1 MLSPLITPRSAQNGS
16 NFMAASVSPIRPPV
30 KYPTT
35 QELAAARKRG
45 REAMAGEPHAVSA
58 TYDAARDALSLRFA
72 PDALLI
78 IEHVRKALPE
88 LSELSNSELA
98 KVEVVGSGETLMWSE
113 ADVAIGV
120 AALAARFV
128 GTRGIRHA
136 ALREIAATPSARKA
150 EAAREN
156 GMLGGRPPA
165 CGVPRKAAS
174 AGRKKVAGGRRKS
187 TGTKTHGRKAAT
199 AKKGGASKQHT
210 VAGRRKRL

>member
-1 MLSPLITPRSAQNGS
+1 
-16 NFMAASVSPIRPPV
+16 
-30 KYPTT
+30 
-35 QELAAARKRG
+35 
-45 REAMAGEPHAVSA
+45 MAGEPHAASA

-78 IEHVRKALPE
+78 IERVRKALPE
-88 LSELSNSELA
+88 LSELTDSELA

-113 ADVAIGV
+113 ADIAIGV

-128 GTRGIRHA
+128 GTRGVRRA

-165 CGVPRKAAS
+165 YGVARKTAG
-174 AGRKKVAGGRRKS
+174 AGRNKVASGRRKS
-187 TGTKTHGRKAAT
+187 TGTKTHACKAAT
-199 AKKGGASKQHT
+199 AKKSGAPKKHT
-210 VAGRRKRL
+210 ATGRGK

>member
-1 MLSPLITPRSAQNGS
+1 
-16 NFMAASVSPIRPPV
+16 MAASVSPIRPPI
-30 KYPTT
+30 KYPTAH
-35 QELAAARKRG
+35 ELTAARKRG
-45 REAMAGEPHAVSA
+45 REAMAEEPHAVSA
-58 TYDAARDALSLRFA
+58 TYDAANDALSLRFA

-88 LSELSNSELA
+88 LSELSNSALA

-128 GTRGIRHA
+128 GTRGIRRA
-136 ALREIAATPSARKA
+136 ALSEIAATPSARKA

-165 CGVPRKAAS
+165 YGVTRKTAS
-174 AGRKKVAGGRRKS
+174 AGRKKYETTRKATTAGRKKVASGQPKS
-187 TGTKTHGRKAAT
+187 TGTKTHARKAAT
-199 AKKGGASKQHT
+199 AKKGGASGGYT
-210 VAGRRKRL
+210 AAGRRKGS

>member
-1 MLSPLITPRSAQNGS
+1 
-16 NFMAASVSPIRPPV
+16 MAASVSPIRPPI
-30 KYPTT
+30 KYPAA

-45 REAMAGEPHAVSA
+45 RETIAEQPHVVSA
-58 TYDAARDALSLRFA
+58 NYDAPSDALSLRFA

-88 LSELSNSELA
+88 LSALTNSELA

-128 GTRGIRHA
+128 GTRGIRRA

-150 EAAREN
+150 AAAREN
-156 GMLGGRPPA
+156 GMLGGRPP
-165 CGVPRKAAS
+165 S
-174 AGRKKVAGGRRKS
+174 GRRKS
-187 TGTKTHGRKAAT
+187 TGTKTHARKAAV
-199 AKKGGASKQHT
+199 AKKGNAST
-210 VAGRRKRL
+210 RRK

>member
-1 MLSPLITPRSAQNGS
+1 M
-16 NFMAASVSPIRPPV
+16 

-45 REAMAGEPHAVSA
+45 REAMAEEQHAVSA
-58 TYDAARDALSLRFA
+58 TYDPARDALSLRFA

-88 LSELSNSELA
+88 LSELTNSELG

-120 AALAARFV
+120 AALAAQFV
-128 GTRGIRHA
+128 GTRGMRHA
-136 ALREIAATPSARKA
+136 ALRAIAATPSARKA

-156 GMLGGRPPA
+156 GRLGGRPPA
-165 CGVPRKAAS
+165 RKATT
-174 AGRKKVAGGRRKS
+174 AGRKKVTSGRRKS
-187 TGTKTHGRKAAT
+187 AGTKTQAGKAAT
-199 AKKGGASKQHT
+199 AKKGGASKRYPT
-210 VAGRRKRL
+210 AGRRK

>member
-1 MLSPLITPRSAQNGS
+1 
-16 NFMAASVSPIRPPV
+16 MAASVSRIRPPV

-45 REAMAGEPHAVSA
+45 REAMAGEPHVVSA

-98 KVEVVGSGETLMWSE
+98 KVEVVGSGETLMWSD

-128 GTRGIRHA
+128 GTRGIRRA
-136 ALREIAATPSARKA
+136 ALREIAATPSAHKA

-165 CGVPRKAAS
+165 DKVARKTASAGQKKAAS
-174 AGRKKVAGGRRKS
+174 GRQKS
-187 TGTKTHGRKAAT
+187 TSTKTHARKSAIAN
-199 AKKGGASKQHT
+199 KGGASKQHT
-210 VAGRRKRL
+210 VARRRK

>member
-1 MLSPLITPRSAQNGS
+1 
-16 NFMAASVSPIRPPV
+16 MAASVNPIRAPI
-30 KYPTT
+30 KYPTA

-45 REAMAGEPHAVSA
+45 REAMAEEPHAVSA
-58 TYDAARDALSLRFA
+58 TYDAVRDALSLRFA

-88 LSELSNSELA
+88 LSELTNSELA
-98 KVEVVGSGETLMWSE
+98 RVKVVGSGETLMWSE
-113 ADVAIGV
+113 VDVAIGV

-156 GMLGGRPPA
+156 GKLGGRPPA
-165 CGVPRKAAS
+165 YGVTRKTGISGLKKAAS
-174 AGRKKVAGGRRKS
+174 GPRKS
-187 TGTKTHGRKAAT
+187 TGTKTHARKAAT
-199 AKKGGASKQHT
+199 AKKGGASKRHT
-210 VAGRRKRL
+210 AAGRRK